1 MGVILVAFRD
11 IDLAGLEPRL
21 KITVADRR
29 AGSTTP
35 IRIIKDQLGGGKV
48 FRHGA
53 ASGQEGCASLSEAQP
68 VQLAIKRGSFSLTA
82 A

>member
-21 KITVADRR
+21 KIRVADRR

-35 IRIIKDQLGGGKV
+35 IRG
-48 FRHGA
+48 
-53 ASGQEGCASLSEAQP
+53 
-68 VQLAIKRGSFSLTA
+68 
-82 A
+82 